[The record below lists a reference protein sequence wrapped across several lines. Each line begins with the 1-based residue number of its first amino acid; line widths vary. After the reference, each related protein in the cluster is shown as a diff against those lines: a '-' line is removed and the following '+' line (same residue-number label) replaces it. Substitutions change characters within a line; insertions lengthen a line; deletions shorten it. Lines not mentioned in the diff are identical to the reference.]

1 MGAISGLGLVLGLC
15 AFLVTFAPSL
25 LPRRWL
31 MQGLIGGVV
40 AVIGY
45 LVGLALE
52 ATARFLAR
60 MIGLTVQVTW
70 TMPGGQQILTLVGV
84 TLLVLGWS
92 WSVREHRRTA
102 RLVDMPLQPVWHDIA
117 ATGVALA
124 FLAVL
129 VTLVTGLVMLGSWA
143 TNGLDLFMPSLLSL
157 LVVVVAIIV
166 ALRLVNRVLVRRV
179 FESLTRQAEKMN
191 RRRPRGVE
199 APTSA
204 TRSGSPGAA
213 QSWDDLG
220 RRGQIFTSCGPSA
233 QQIEAVTGE
242 PALEPI
248 RVYATQGDDGVAGAV
263 AAAMAEV
270 RRTGAL
276 NRGTLV
282 VNTPAGRGWV
292 DEFSVQAVEYLTG
305 GDCAT
310 VSIQYSK
317 LASAFV
323 FLADRDTPGQSAFA
337 LLEALEE
344 EIELMPRDRRPAI
357 YVSGESL
364 GSFGG
369 HGAFVDADDMVARI
383 AGAVWIGTPGF
394 TRIARELVRLRMRG
408 SPEITPVIDN
418 DKHIRFVTRPEEL
431 VADAYGRP
439 LGRWD
444 APRIVYVAHASD
456 PMARFTAELAWREPD
471 WLHERAGS
479 DVNPSL
485 RWLPLV
491 TWFQVSTDMAT
502 SLDTPPG
509 HGHIY
514 EDELVPVWAAVL
526 QRTDAPVTAIVAAI
540 RSAVEVLK
548 KPAPGAAVGS
558 GKGSGSLGSIRP
570 GGGLGGPGASG

>member
-1 MGAISGLGLVLGLC
+1 MGMVSGFGLVLGLC
-15 AFLVTFAPSL
+15 AFLVSFAPSL

-31 MQGLIGGVV
+31 MQGLIGGAV
-40 AVIGY
+40 AAIGY
-45 LVGLALE
+45 VVGSLLETLAEVLG
-52 ATARFLAR
+52 RL
-60 MIGLTVQVTW
+60 IGLSVQVTW
-70 TMPGGQQILTLVGV
+70 TMPGGELFLIVLGV
-84 TLLVLGWS
+84 ALLVLGWW
-92 WSVREHRRTA
+92 WSVREHRETA

-117 ATGVALA
+117 STGVALA

-129 VTLVTGLVMLGSWA
+129 ILLLTGILALASWA
-143 TNGLDLFMPSLLSL
+143 TSGLDLFLPSLLSFI
-157 LVVVVAIIV
+157 VVVVAAIV
-166 ALRLVNRVLVRRV
+166 ALRAVNRVLFRRTL
-179 FESLTRQAEKMN
+179 EALTRQAEKMN
-191 RRRPRGVE
+191 RRRPNGVE
-199 APTSA
+199 APTLV

-213 QSWDDLG
+213 QSWDALG
-220 RRGQIFTSCGPSA
+220 RRGQIFTACGPSA

-248 RVYATQGDDGVAGAV
+248 RVYATQGDGGVAGAV
-263 AAAMAEV
+263 ATAMAEV

-276 NRGTLV
+276 HRGTVV

-310 VSIQYSK
+310 ISIQYSK

-323 FLADRDTPGQSAFA
+323 FLADRDTPGDSAFA
-337 LLEALEE
+337 LLAALEE
-344 EIELMPRDRRPAI
+344 EIEMMPHDRRPAI

-369 HGAFVDADDMVARI
+369 HGAFVDADDMIERVQ
-383 AGAVWIGTPGF
+383 GAVWIGTPGF

-408 SPEITPVIDN
+408 SPEITPVVDN
-418 DKHIRFVTRPEEL
+418 GSHIRFVTKPTEL
-431 VADAYGRP
+431 VADAYGRV

-444 APRIVYVAHASD
+444 PPRIVYVAHASD
-456 PMARFTAELAWREPD
+456 PMARFTADLAWREPD
-471 WLHERAGS
+471 WMRERAGS
-479 DVNPSL
+479 DVNSSL
-485 RWLPLV
+485 RWWPLV

-526 QRTDAPVTAIVAAI
+526 QRRDAPITAIVAAI

-548 KPAPGAAVGS
+548 KPRTGAAVGS
-558 GKGSGSLGSIRP
+558 GSGSLGPIRP